1 MKGKKRFIALLLSF
15 LMVLSQMS
23 VATFALDTVA
33 DENSDQA
40 VEEQAVEETQPEA
53 EEPEAAVEAEPA
65 ATEPAAEETATEP
78 EVAEPAAEEPAKAEP
93 AKAAAKKAAPA
104 KAAAKKAEPEK
115 AEEEKA
121 EAFDQSQTVD
131 GVTVNVS
138 AAKGVFPAG
147 SKLSVSKAAV
157 PGAVDTSDAEEAY
170 AFDIS
175 ILANGEEVQPDG
187 KATVSFTTAEVAEYD
202 TAVYHMHDGVQKM
215 SVSESGKTATVTTTG
230 FSVYVIHFTEPIEQ
244 PQPGTL
250 SATGDFYIEEEDLPI
265 ALTEVIKKSFPENE
279 NLQNVKD
286 SDIVNY
292 LARGVVVEKEG
303 TTLYVKKD
311 TRSWVNPLCLY
322 VRLYAP
328 SGEPDSVL
336 LSIGIENGDR
346 NKVSFDL
353 NGGKIG
359 GKETIDPQYV
369 EEGEKATKPEDP
381 VRKNS
386 IFKWWSEKDSTTA
399 FDFDTDIEEDTDL
412 VAQYHQHEWEYTQT
426 GNVIGNIRC
435 VAADDSYECPY
446 SDGFDVILDVKDV
459 YHKGKVDVKLVDP
472 SSEEG
477 FPDEY
482 FTVGGIEFYKGTVT
496 EDFDDKDTV
505 PYDTVKNTEGTYT
518 ARVKIS
524 ENSNRPAPDHDLFQS
539 FQVVSAEPVAA
550 QGLVYKDGKVVVTD
564 DGLRPKDTT
573 AIVLYKH
580 PATGKYVSREEL
592 LNDGSIPIGE
602 TVIDYIVL
610 PNSDYDPDNPEEF
623 QIGYGEVTIDIAART
638 FLITYDLNG
647 GKLGSDTGKI
657 VWEVEEGTV
666 ITLPAPTRDGYEF
679 DYWEGS
685 RYNAG
690 DKYTVTGDHT
700 FKAVWKAANSGK
712 KADSG
717 KKKGVNTGDTN
728 DIAGL
733 LALMLASAGALGAIG
748 YRRRREDQ

>member
-33 DENSDQA
+33 DENSDQT

-53 EEPEAAVEAEPA
+53 DVKTVAAEEEPA

-78 EVAEPAAEEPAKAEP
+78 EAVEPAAEEPAKAEP
-93 AKAAAKKAAPA
+93 AKAEEKKAEPA

-121 EAFDQSQTVD
+121 EAFDQSKTVD
-131 GVTVNVS
+131 GVRVNVS

-147 SKLSVSKAAV
+147 SKLSVSRAAV
-157 PGAVDTSDAEEAY
+157 PGAVDTSDAEAAY

-175 ILANGEEVQPDG
+175 ILANGEKIQPDG
-187 KATVSFTTAEVAEYD
+187 KATVSFTTAEVADYD

-215 SVSESGKTATVTTTG
+215 SVSESGKTASVKTSG
-230 FSVYVIHFTEPIEQ
+230 FSVYTVVFERTDYPDAQVKTATLELHTDETKELGEILEKFGFKIYEEGGSYEITGGAVTEGEDVLEYTEDTEDPKSSTVKLLKDGEAKLEISVRKKD
-244 PQPGTL
+244 GTANVTMKYDVTSTL
-250 SATGDFYIEEEDLPI
+250 SKYE
-265 ALTEVIKKSFPENE
+265 
-279 NLQNVKD
+279 
-286 SDIVNY
+286 
-292 LARGVVVEKEG
+292 
-303 TTLYVKKD
+303 
-311 TRSWVNPLCLY
+311 
-322 VRLYAP
+322 
-328 SGEPDSVL
+328 
-336 LSIGIENGDR
+336 
-346 NKVSFDL
+346 VSFDPA
-353 NGGKIG
+353 GGVG
-359 GKETIDPQYV
+359 PEGAYDTQEV
-369 EEGEKATKPEDP
+369 EPEGKATKPEDP
-381 VRKNS
+381 VRENS
-386 IFKWWSEKDSTTA
+386 IFKWWAEKDTTTE
-399 FDFDTDIEEDTDL
+399 FDFDTAIENDTDL
-412 VAQYHQHEWEYTQT
+412 VAQYHQHEWEYTPT
-426 GNVIGNIRC
+426 GNVEGNIHC
-435 VAADDSYECPY
+435 ATDDGYECPY

-459 YHKGKVDVKLVDP
+459 YHKGKVEVKLVDP

-518 ARVKIS
+518 ARVKIAP
-524 ENSNRPAPDHDLFQS
+524 NSNAIPEYNLFQS
-539 FQVVSAEPVAA
+539 FQVVSAGPVAA

-610 PNSDYDPDNPEEF
+610 PNDDYDPDNPEKF

-666 ITLPAPTRDGYEF
+666 ITLPSPTRSGYKF

-700 FKAVWKAANSGK
+700 FKAVWKTAGSGK
-712 KADSG
+712 KG
-717 KKKGVNTGDTN
+717 KGAKTGDTN

-733 LALMLASAGALGAIG
+733 LALMFASAGALGAIG

>member
-33 DENSDQA
+33 DENADQT
-40 VEEQAVEETQPEA
+40 VEEQAAEETQPEA
-53 EEPEAAVEAEPA
+53 EAPEAAAEAEPA

-78 EVAEPAAEEPAKAEP
+78 EVAEPAAEEPAEAEP

-147 SKLSVSKAAV
+147 SKLSVSKISV
-157 PGAVDTSDAEEAY
+157 PDAVDTSDAEAAY

-175 ILANGEEVQPDG
+175 ILANGKKIQPDG
-187 KATVSFTTAEVAEYD
+187 KATVSFTTAGAADYD
-202 TAVYHMHDGVQKM
+202 TAVYHMDGGAQKM
-215 SVSESGKTATVTTTG
+215 SVSESGDTATVKTDG
-230 FSVYVIHFTEPIEQ
+230 FSAYVYVLFLNVVKPETNEKSVEVELNKRYTFKEIFEMAGVEWPEPEEDYL
-244 PQPGTL
+244 PRNNL
-250 SATGDFYIEEEDLPI
+250 SAFGDYIVRDTVDDVQGLKFIKEYTPTDQVPYIRLVKI
-265 ALTEVIKKSFPENE
+265 SDDSEVANIRLSA
-279 NLQNVKD
+279 VKECN
-286 SDIVNY
+286 IV
-292 LARGVVVEKEG
+292 
-303 TTLYVKKD
+303 T
-311 TRSWVNPLCLY
+311 
-322 VRLYAP
+322 
-328 SGEPDSVL
+328 
-336 LSIGIENGDR
+336 
-346 NKVSFDL
+346 FDL
-353 NGGKIG
+353 NGG
-359 GKETIDPQYV
+359 TIDGKQTIDSQYV
-369 EEGEKATKPEDP
+369 PVGEKATKPEDP

-399 FDFDTDIEEDTDL
+399 FDFETDIEEDTDL

-592 LNDGSIPIGE
+592 LNDGSIPVGE

-610 PNSDYDPDNPEEF
+610 PNDDYDPDNPEKF